1 MIPPE
6 SMNVKYNVA
15 DFYTGPTF
23 HTKPQTKEAANLFD
37 FLNSEEMPDF
47 RAFSMDKPPLPTN
60 TMMAPIKLDVTSD
73 FNLLN

>member
-23 HTKPQTKEAANLFD
+23 RTKPQTKEAANLFD

-47 RAFSMDKPPLPTN
+47 RAFSMDKPTN
-60 TMMAPIKLDVTSD
+60 TMMAQIKLDVTCD